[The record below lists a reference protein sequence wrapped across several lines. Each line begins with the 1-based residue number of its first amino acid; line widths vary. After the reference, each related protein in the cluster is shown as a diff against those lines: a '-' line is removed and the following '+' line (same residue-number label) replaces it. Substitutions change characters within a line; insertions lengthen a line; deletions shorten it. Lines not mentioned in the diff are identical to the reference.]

1 MKKIVVIPT
10 YNEIENLDD
19 IVRAVLAVDPQ
30 NEVLVVDD
38 NSPDGT
44 GERADAL
51 ARETARVH
59 VLHRAG
65 KEGIGP
71 AYKAGFQRAL
81 DLGADLVVQ
90 MDADFSHPV
99 DKLPSFY
106 ERIESCDLVLGSRYI
121 DGVTV
126 VNWPMGRL
134 ILSYYGN
141 VYAQLVLGGLPH
153 GVPIKDMTGG
163 FKCWRREV
171 LEAIDL
177 PNVRSNGYAFQI
189 EMSYRAWRMG
199 FRIEE
204 EPIVFVDRQRGTSK
218 MQLRIAIEALA
229 MVWWL
234 RLLSLLGRL
243 EPRHAPRIPQKLDPN
258 APSPHGD
265 APASDADAGR
275 RRAV

>member
-10 YNEIENLDD
+10 YNEIENVEA
-19 IVRAVLAVDPQ
+19 IVRAVLGVDSEV
-30 NEVLVVDD
+30 EVLVVDD

-44 GERADAL
+44 GTRADKIAIK
-51 ARETARVH
+51 EPRVH

-71 AYKAGFQRAL
+71 AYKDGFRYAL
-81 DLGADLVVQ
+81 DLGADVVVQ

-99 DKLPSFY
+99 DALPRFF
-106 ERIESCDLVLGSRYI
+106 ERLEECDIVLGSRYI

-126 VNWPMGRL
+126 VNWPMARL

-141 VYAQLVLGGLPH
+141 VYAQLVLGGIPH

-189 EMSYRAWRMG
+189 EMSFRAWRMG
-199 FRIEE
+199 YRIDE
-204 EPIVFVDRQRGTSK
+204 EPIVFVDRKEGTSK
-218 MQLRIAIEALA
+218 MHMRIAIEALA
-229 MVWWL
+229 IVWWL
-234 RLLSLLGRL
+234 RLLAVFGRL
-243 EPRHAPRIPQKLDPN
+243 EKRSARLAVGEPVRGQAT
-258 APSPHGD
+258 
-265 APASDADAGR
+265 GR
-275 RRAV
+275 RGA